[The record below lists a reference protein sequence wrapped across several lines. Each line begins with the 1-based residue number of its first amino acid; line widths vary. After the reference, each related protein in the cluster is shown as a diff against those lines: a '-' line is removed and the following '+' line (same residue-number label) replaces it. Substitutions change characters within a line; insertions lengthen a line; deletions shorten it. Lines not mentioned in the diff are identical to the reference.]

1 MERQLNF
8 EEQVDKN
15 SLQSFAEPK
24 ALTPGGSMLPLPKQ
38 TPPDL
43 PLPNGAPTSPPVP
56 AAVKA
61 KPETARRGKLA
72 MLAAAKLN
80 SCE

>member
-1 MERQLNF
+1 MNF

-43 PLPNGAPTSPPVP
+43 PLPNGAPAPPGP
-56 AAVKA
+56 AAAKA
-61 KPETARRGKLA
+61 KTETARRGKLV
-72 MLAAAKLN
+72 MFAAAKL
-80 SCE
+80 SRCE